1 MHQPAS
7 VAVAPARP
15 KSPCYGSDMM
25 PLRSSFFCKCHDDG
39 GGCAIHANLEA
50 LDAVIEP
57 TWRCAWL
64 VVEAGV
70 VALMLAFQGVA
81 ALRVVV
87 AQFVVNGAM
96 FLFLFHPRHVYHAR
110 GQAGRTAVPNDE
122 AGQPRQRGNPPG
134 VPAPRWGRRVR
145 GIERH
150 QIPNR
155 RRSRAA
161 AILRRSGPSRSPKKG
176 RAQIQ
181 SNTSFRGRHKGG
193 VKSTKEHAP
202 ETRPLVRNEFRFP
215 GPFRTRWP
223 VQRMVPARLPGAEG
237 VLRAQDESRDGG
249 RLP

>member
-1 MHQPAS
+1 
-7 VAVAPARP
+7 
-15 KSPCYGSDMM
+15 
-25 PLRSSFFCKCHDDG
+25 
-39 GGCAIHANLEA
+39 
-50 LDAVIEP
+50 VIEP

-161 AILRRSGPSRSPKKG
+161 AILRRSGPSRSPKEG

-181 SNTSFRGRHKGG
+181 SNTSFRGWHKDGI
-193 VKSTKEHAP
+193 VRWTNLQIHASK
-202 ETRPLVRNEFRFP
+202 RQVL
-215 GPFRTRWP
+215 
-223 VQRMVPARLPGAEG
+223 LPGVFLRMALVSLKELKG
-237 VLRAQDESRDGG
+237 VVSAGLKMQMDSPIASIGRAA
-249 RLP
+249 